1 MARECQNSV
10 ALLLCYGAVSSMEL
24 ENRVRIMASL
34 NVLYNGNGDSNEN
47 LKNQQ
52 NKIFHVH
59 HPFLY
64 FFFISHFVEDV
75 NTR

>member
-1 MARECQNSV
+1 MYR
-10 ALLLCYGAVSSMEL
+10 G
-24 ENRVRIMASL
+24 
-34 NVLYNGNGDSNEN
+34 NGNGDSNEN

-52 NKIFHVH
+52 NKIFHVR
-59 HPFLY
+59 HPFQY